1 MASSHLCSL
10 WSLKHLWILSHQYLL
25 LGIPQCRWFLYAAS
39 QTLAGRPSCSW
50 RDWSSFF
57 TWLYLQSTGQST
69 DLLPLNFYSSPKKCQ
84 AVADI
89 VGRRSDF
96 SLQKLPSCSWG
107 DWRFRSSFATLPIGH
122 SRYLWST
129 VSTTEFSRQRMPS
142 CICWD
147 WCSWSSLPLELIVIN
162 CLYLNFSRQVFK
174 LAWSQL
180 VRLMLVNS
188 FATWTRRA
196 LELSVIDC
204 LYLTF
209 AGKLSSLRGC
219 SWWDWCLWSALLL
232 ELSVIDC
239 ST

>member
-1 MASSHLCSL
+1 MRSRCAFTARVIHSQLDLLSQPSAWYLSMASSHLCSL

-107 DWRFRSSFATLPIGH
+107 DWRFWSSFATLPH
-122 SRYLWST
+122 RPL
-129 VSTTEFSRQRMPS
+129 
-142 CICWD
+142 
-147 WCSWSSLPLELIVIN
+147 SLLMVN
-162 CLYLNFSRQVFK
+162 CLYYRV
-174 LAWSQL
+174 
-180 VRLMLVNS
+180 
-188 FATWTRRA
+188 
-196 LELSVIDC
+196 
-204 LYLTF
+204 
-209 AGKLSSLRGC
+209 
-219 SWWDWCLWSALLL
+219 
-232 ELSVIDC
+232 
-239 ST
+239 

>member
-69 DLLPLNFYSSPKKCQ
+69 DLLPLNFYSSPKNVKLSLILLAIAQTLACRNCQ
-84 AVADI
+84 AVAEETDAF
-89 VGRRSDF
+89 DHL
-96 SLQKLPSCSWG
+96 SLLC
-107 DWRFRSSFATLPIGH
+107 PIGH

-196 LELSVIDC
+196 LELSMID
-204 LYLTF
+204 
-209 AGKLSSLRGC
+209 
-219 SWWDWCLWSALLL
+219 
-232 ELSVIDC
+232 
-239 ST
+239 